1 VPRKESKVHVSLLD
15 AKLLHPAQDR
25 MVSLQGQFTFVD
37 QPGLILKQTFKKK
50 LKEFETRLF

>member
-50 LKEFETRLF
+50 FKRI